1 MKTTDNYPKQHVHND
16 PVSLLHS
23 IQCLVMLV
31 ERHPNHPT
39 SCLYL
44 CLVSKALSILE
55 AQFTSRVIDLNHQ
68 CSKAHLHRPRRNR
81 KIKH

>member
-1 MKTTDNYPKQHVHND
+1 MKTTDNNFKHNHSEM
-16 PVSLLHS
+16 VSLLHS

-44 CLVSKALSILE
+44 CMVSKALSILE

-68 CSKAHLHRPRRNR
+68 SSKAHPQRTKAKSKN
-81 KIKH
+81 

>member
-1 MKTTDNYPKQHVHND
+1 MKTSDNNLKHNHSEM
-16 PVSLLHS
+16 VSLLHS

-55 AQFTSRVIDLNHQ
+55 AQFTSRVIDLNHE
-68 CSKAHLHRPRRNR
+68 CSKARPKRNR